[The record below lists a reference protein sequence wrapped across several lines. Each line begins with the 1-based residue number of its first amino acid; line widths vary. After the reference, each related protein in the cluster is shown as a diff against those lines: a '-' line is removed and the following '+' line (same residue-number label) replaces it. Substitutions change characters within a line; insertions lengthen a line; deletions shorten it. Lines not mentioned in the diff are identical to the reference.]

1 MPVHGF
7 SRMTEIASEKA
18 MIGPV
23 ACEDQSD
30 LSATCECENVLQCVC
45 IMPISVCLVWGINC

>member
-1 MPVHGF
+1 
-7 SRMTEIASEKA
+7 MTDACSWLVSDDRDSFGKA

-30 LSATCECENVLQCVC
+30 VSATCECEKVLQCVC
-45 IMPISVCLVWGINC
+45 IMPNSVCLV